1 MSPLPP
7 NTHTQDCLKDLSKR
21 LVDVANLIQE
31 RFEHETEELQQ
42 KQSWYKSKQGS
53 LTREE
58 EAEYVTYCNEA
69 MFRIHILEQRLN
81 R

>member
-1 MSPLPP
+1 M
-7 NTHTQDCLKDLSKR
+7 
-21 LVDVANLIQE
+21 DVANLIQE
-31 RFEHETEELQQ
+31 RFEQETEELQQ

-58 EAEYVTYCNEA
+58 EAEYVTYCNET

>member
-1 MSPLPP
+1 MVIACHSVCILTQTWSACSSVSMS
-7 NTHTQDCLKDLSKR
+7 
-21 LVDVANLIQE
+21 
-31 RFEHETEELQQ
+31 EELQR
-42 KQSWYKSKQGS
+42 KQGWYKAKQGS

-58 EAEYVTYCNEA
+58 EAEYVTYCNDA